1 MTLRKAA
8 QAILDWL
15 DAEEIWHPKQL
26 SDDLRAALAEP
37 REKYT
42 YGTPILDEAI
52 KTFAPERALVDAALL
67 APEPGQLKD
76 RGAK

>member
-1 MTLRKAA
+1 MGGGDGMSLREAA

-37 REKYT
+37 EQEFVCSTGLCHYRR
-42 YGTPILDEAI
+42 PLI
-52 KTFAPERALVDAALL
+52 DAALL